1 MKQPDVSISVVNF
14 NSSHFLG
21 ALLNSLLD
29 DPFTVDGRDGE
40 VEIIIVENASPDD
53 DHQAIEDLAG
63 NARVRLVRNTANV
76 GYAIANE
83 QALRIARGKWHLVI
97 NPDVVVMP
105 GCLQAMIDALET
117 IEEAVVVGPL
127 ASFDPGG
134 HVLLPPIELPDPY
147 TESLTCAGRHD
158 DAIARFAIRHRARA
172 AHRFWS
178 AVEPIPMSML
188 SGQCFMARR
197 ESFLE
202 HGLFDPAY
210 PLYYED
216 TDLFRR
222 YTHAGLGLY
231 HVPAARIVHHFSRST
246 MSRLKASMY
255 RNRMG
260 ALRYFGKWFGEAGR
274 RTFEAVHARAEQRA
288 RDEHCPFELED
299 VRAGDTPPTIQVP
312 DVEGVYLE
320 TAGNPKFSLAAAIY
334 PESGGA
340 FTFADIFWGAL
351 GEMTFWCRAVQPDTG
366 DTLHAW
372 RITKCP
378 GT

>member
-1 MKQPDVSISVVNF
+1 MSPDVSIAVVNF

-21 ALLNSLLD
+21 GLLESILN
-29 DPFTVDGRDGE
+29 DPFTVDGRPGE
-40 VEIIIVENASPDD
+40 VEVIIVDNASPND
-53 DHQAIEDLAG
+53 DHVAIQDFAG
-63 NARVRLVRNTANV
+63 NQRVRLVRNTENV
-76 GYAIANE
+76 GYGIANE
-83 QALRIARGKWHLVI
+83 QALRIARGTWHVVI
-97 NPDVVVMP
+97 NPDVIVMA
-105 GCLQAMIDALET
+105 GCLQALIDTLESNPLAT
-117 IEEAVVVGPL
+117 VVGPL

-147 TESLTCAGRHD
+147 TESLTCAGRHE
-158 DAIARFAIRHRARA
+158 DAIARFAIRHRART
-172 AHRFWS
+172 AHRFWTTPD
-178 AVEPIPMSML
+178 PIPMPML

-197 ESFLE
+197 ADFLE
-202 HGLFDPAY
+202 YGLFDPAF

-260 ALRYFGKWFGEAGR
+260 ALRYFEKWFGQAGR
-274 RTFEAVHARAEQRA
+274 RTFESVHSRADARGL
-288 RDEHCPFELED
+288 DDNCPFELEPID
-299 VRAGDTPPTIQVP
+299 AGDIAPAIEIPETA
-312 DVEGVYLE
+312 GVYLE
-320 TAGNPKFSLAAAIY
+320 TAGNPKFSLAAAVF
-334 PESGGA
+334 PERGGP
-340 FTFADIFWGAL
+340 FTFPDIFWQAL
-351 GEMTFWCRAVQPDTG
+351 GAMTFWCRAVDPETG
-366 DTLHAW
+366 DTLRAW